1 MNTIQTTTT
10 PSAANTLPVTYFV
23 AAGIPAF
30 LLVFTQWRL
39 SQLTGSVLVMGQGV
53 LLLSLLVALLL
64 VMVDTRWRW
73 HYVAQLINSLIMV
86 VLCGYLINE
95 SYIHWQEEQLILTA
109 DALPVTLLGCGGPLL
124 LSRLVFRGAGAGVSK
139 LGKTLGTIILPL
151 LSGGLAMAM
160 LIIHFTGWE
169 WLDSMAGAS
178 TAVIVGLIAIG
189 FLLDAYWNLIEWDL
203 TDN

>member
-10 PSAANTLPVTYFV
+10 QSSAHSLPVVYVV

-39 SQLTGSVLVMGQGV
+39 SQLTGSILVFGQGV
-53 LLLSLLVALLL
+53 LLLSILVALLL
-64 VMVDTRWRW
+64 VTVDTRWRW

-86 VLCGYLINE
+86 CLCGYLINE

-124 LSRLVFRGAGAGVSK
+124 LSRLVFRGAGAETSK
-139 LGKTLGTIILPL
+139 LGRILGTIILPL
-151 LSGGLAMAM
+151 LSGGLALAM

-169 WLDSMAGAS
+169 WLDVMAGAS
-178 TAVIVGLIAIG
+178 TAMVVGLIAIG
-189 FLLDAYWNLIEWDL
+189 FLLDAYWNLIEWGL
-203 TDN
+203 AEE